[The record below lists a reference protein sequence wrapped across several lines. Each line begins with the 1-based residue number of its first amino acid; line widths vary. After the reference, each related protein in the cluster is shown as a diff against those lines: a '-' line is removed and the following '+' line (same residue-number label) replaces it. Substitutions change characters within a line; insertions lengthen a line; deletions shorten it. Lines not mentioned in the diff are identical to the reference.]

1 MAIPPELKASLSCWR
16 SGNLTYIGDRLTR
29 YLIPDNFGEVG
40 SLQTLNRLFSKTL
53 ERCDQPLVT
62 ALSRLNLIDRKVTE
76 IPYKYRADKFAIT
89 SIDGARSLALQHF
102 LTRFEIE
109 ANSLSRSHGDI
120 DGGRRKL
127 LDRKNFQIGIFP
139 SVASS
144 NRIAVNL
151 FANLKS
157 SGFEQVHL
165 YLNGEVEV
173 SDLTGT
179 QIQKSDL
186 GAPMSEVIERISR
199 DASLYPEPENRVS
212 PIKFAVSIG
221 LPSPEHQERWLHEGI
236 NYLIIEA
243 TPDVLRLGP
252 VVKPGF
258 TPCANCI
265 EQSEITNG
273 APSRNANFL
282 HEGKSFEP
290 GATFA
295 LLAAS
300 LATLEISNYLDSGES
315 ELISKSATYSKSSL
329 YAPQITNWQF
339 QPGCGCVKI
348 TSTRANSA

>member
-16 SGNLTYIGDRLTR
+16 SGNLTYIGDRLSR
-29 YLIPDNFGEVG
+29 YLIPDNFGDVN
-40 SLQTLNRLFSKTL
+40 SLQTLNRLFNKTL
-53 ERCDQPLVT
+53 ERIDQPLIS
-62 ALSRLNLIDRKVTE
+62 ALSRLNLIDRKVTA
-76 IPYKYRADKFAIT
+76 ISYKYRADKFAIT

-109 ANSLSRSHGDI
+109 ANSLSRSHGDL
-120 DGGRRKL
+120 DGGRSKL
-127 LDRKNFQIGIFP
+127 LNRKNFRIEIFSSP
-139 SVASS
+139 ASS

-151 FANLKS
+151 FANLKA
-157 SGFEQVHL
+157 SGFEQAHL

-186 GAPMSEVIERISR
+186 GATRSEVIERISR
-199 DASLYPEPENRVS
+199 DTSLYPEPENRES

-221 LPSPEHQERWLHEGI
+221 IPSPEHQERWLLEGI

-243 TPDVLRLGP
+243 TPDVIRLGP
-252 VVKPGF
+252 VVRPGL

-282 HEGKSFEP
+282 HEGKSFAP
-290 GATFA
+290 GASFA

-300 LATLEISNYLDSGES
+300 LATLEISNFLDFGES
-315 ELISKSATYSKSSL
+315 DLIAKSATYSKSSL
-329 YAPQITNWQF
+329 YAPQITSWQI

-348 TSTRANSA
+348 TSTRADTA